1 MGSFSLTLFKI
12 ETMQTVTTVPP
23 LNDVQLM
30 LLRLFSRDMSKTE
43 MDAIREML
51 LDYYDRALQDEVQKV
66 IKEKKIERGHFEE
79 KLNQQQRSR

>member
-1 MGSFSLTLFKI
+1 
-12 ETMQTVTTVPP
+12 MQTATTVPA

-43 MDAIREML
+43 LDAIRAML
-51 LDYYDRALQDEVQKV
+51 LDYYARALQDEVQKV
-66 IKEKKIERGHFEE
+66 IKEKKIERSTFEE

>member
-1 MGSFSLTLFKI
+1 
-12 ETMQTVTTVPP
+12 MQTVNTAPP

-43 MDAIREML
+43 MDAIRAML
-51 LDYYDRALQDEVQKV
+51 LDYYDRALQEEVQKV
-66 IKEKKIERGHFEE
+66 MKEKRIERGAFEE

>member
-1 MGSFSLTLFKI
+1 
-12 ETMQTVTTVPP
+12 MQPSTTAPP

-43 MDAIREML
+43 LDAIRAML

-66 IKEKKIERGHFEE
+66 IKEKKIERSTFEE

>member
-1 MGSFSLTLFKI
+1 
-12 ETMQTVTTVPP
+12 MQTLTTAPP

-43 MDAIREML
+43 MDAIRAML

-66 IKEKKIERGHFEE
+66 TKEKKIERKDFEV
-79 KLNQQQRSR
+79 KLKQQQRSR

>member
-1 MGSFSLTLFKI
+1 
-12 ETMQTVTTVPP
+12 MQPTVTAPP

-43 MDAIREML
+43 MDAIRAML

-66 IKEKKIERGHFEE
+66 IKEKRIGRSDFES
-79 KLNQQQRSR
+79 KLNQQQR

>member
-1 MGSFSLTLFKI
+1 
-12 ETMQTVTTVPP
+12 MQTATTVPP

-43 MDAIREML
+43 LDAIRAML

-66 IKEKKIERGHFEE
+66 IKEKKIERSTFEE